1 MDKMSMEQL
10 LQENTEAL
18 RALTEAILKTHTE
31 PVIKNDI
38 FKNFK
43 TTAPETQAN
52 SESQN
57 ATINS
62 APVTKATRETRSTK
76 ELHDEVKK
84 VILQK
89 SKEHRDEIKAILTE
103 AGIKKLS
110 DIDLDDS
117 SSLKILDTLLSKV
130 NALGAE

>member
-1 MDKMSMEQL
+1 MSMEQL

-31 PVIKNDI
+31 PVIRNDI

-43 TTAPETQAN
+43 TAPPETEA
-52 SESQN
+52 SPEPQN

-62 APVTKATRETRSTK
+62 APVTKAAREIRSTK

-84 VILQK
+84 VILSK
-89 SKEHRDEIKAILTE
+89 SKKHRDEIKAILNE
-103 AGIKKLS
+103 EIGIKKLS
-110 DIDLDDS
+110 DIDLDNPNS
-117 SSLKILDTLLSKV
+117 ARLLNTLLTSL
-130 NALGAE
+130 NELGAD